1 MCIEGAVQLKE
12 TSDVKQWVPE
22 CFEKYVFKVLKEK
35 KKKNKRIIKKSS
47 TSSKTIFKKWGIIK
61 TFPEKWTLIICY

>member
-12 TSDVKQWVPE
+12 TSDVKQWIPE

-35 KKKNKRIIKKSS
+35 KKK
-47 TSSKTIFKKWGIIK
+47 KTG
-61 TFPEKWTLIICY
+61 EL